1 MYSFGRNSDAIMKEK
16 LFKKSDYKTFMAG
29 DSHFEKTL
37 TRGNLIS
44 MGIGAIIGTG
54 IFILPGIVSY
64 GTAGPAITLSFILA
78 AFVCMLT
85 AMCFAELSSTFPVAG
100 STYSYGSIIFGQF
113 PGWLIGWA
121 LCLEYVL
128 GVSAVASGFS
138 AYFVSLFKGFG
149 VNIPK
154 AIIGPLEPSHGTFIN
169 LPSVIVLILIYL
181 LLRRGIQAS
190 ARMNTVMVFVKLAV
204 IIGFIAVGI
213 FYVKPTNYHP
223 YFPMGGFGV
232 VKGAALVFFAYLG
245 FDVIPSSAPEVKN
258 PQKNIPI
265 SILVSLT
272 VCAVLYVVFSAVL
285 TGMVNYKDLNLSD
298 PVVYALNSVKLGK
311 AAFLITIGALAGMFT
326 MMLNTVY
333 GGSRLI
339 YALGRDRMIPDAFG
353 KIDPRAK
360 MPILSLNTITILA
373 ILLGGFV
380 SLKELTSL
388 VNIGTLLSFT
398 FVAYGI
404 IKLRHRTDVPESD
417 FKVPLYP
424 WIPILSVILCVLLMT
439 QVSINSWMAFLVW
452 FVIGIVIYFAY
463 GYKKVN

>member
-1 MYSFGRNSDAIMKEK
+1 MKEK
-16 LFKKSDYKTFMAG
+16 LFKKSDYKEFMAG
-29 DSHFEKTL
+29 DSHFEKVL

-64 GTAGPAITLSFILA
+64 GTAGPGITISFILA
-78 AFVCMLT
+78 AIVCILT

-128 GVSAVASGFS
+128 GVSAVSSGFS
-138 AYFVSLFKGFG
+138 AYFVSLMKSFG
-149 VNIPK
+149 LVLPK
-154 AIIGPLEPSHGTFIN
+154 AIIGPFEPSNGSFIN
-169 LPSVIVLILIYL
+169 LPAIIVLVLIYL

-190 ARMNTVMVFVKLAV
+190 TKMNTVMVFVKIAV
-204 IIGFIAVGI
+204 VLTFIVVGI
-213 FYVKPTNYHP
+213 FYIKPANYHP

-265 SILVSLT
+265 SIMISLAI
-272 VCAVLYVVFSAVL
+272 CAILYVILSAVL
-285 TGMVNYKDLNLSD
+285 TGMVNYKHLNVAD
-298 PVVYALNSVKLGK
+298 PVVFALNYVKLGK
-311 AAFLITIGALAGMFT
+311 IAFLINIGALAGMFT

-339 YALGRDRMIPDAFG
+339 YALGRDKMIPEAFG
-353 KIDPRAK
+353 KIDQKAK
-360 MPILSLNTITILA
+360 MPIISLNMITLLA
-373 ILLGGFV
+373 VLLGGFV

-388 VNIGTLLSFT
+388 VNIGTLVSFT
-398 FVAYGI
+398 FVAAGI
-404 IKLRHRTDVPESD
+404 IKLRHRLDVPKSE
-417 FKVPLYP
+417 FKVPFYP
-424 WIPILSVILCVLLMT
+424 VLPVISVILCLILMT
-439 QVSINSWMAFLVW
+439 QVSINSWITFLAW
-452 FVIGIVIYFAY
+452 FAIGVVVYFAY
-463 GYKKVN
+463 GYRKN